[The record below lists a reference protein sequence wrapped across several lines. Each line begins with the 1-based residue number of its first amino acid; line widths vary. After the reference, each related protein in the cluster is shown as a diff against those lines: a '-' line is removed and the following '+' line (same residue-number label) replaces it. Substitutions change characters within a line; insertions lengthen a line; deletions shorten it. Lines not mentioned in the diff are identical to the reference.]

1 MRKFVSFVDPVLMF
15 ITYLFLLVNISLLTM
30 FIGLTIRVG
39 LEYSV
44 SLIFIIVITILNVI
58 FLYSL
63 NMKGLLVNNGN
74 VYFDRTVFG
83 YKYRLGID
91 SINSLSLVDL
101 NHNVLENNKRIH
113 KNVILVFYLKN
124 GNKVEYKVE
133 YIKGRDIKI
142 IESQFAVGSLRQVA

>member
-1 MRKFVSFVDPVLMF
+1 
-15 ITYLFLLVNISLLTM
+15 
-30 FIGLTIRVG
+30 
-39 LEYSV
+39 
-44 SLIFIIVITILNVI
+44 
-58 FLYSL
+58 
-63 NMKGLLVNNGN
+63 MKGLLVNNGN

>member
-1 MRKFVSFVDPVLMF
+1 MRKFVSFVDPLLMF